1 MFPYQANCVFS
12 YARILWIHKLPAH
25 HLHRRNNRP
34 KDKHP
39 TRRNSFSLRDSRHAC
54 MRRGATAHNDVT
66 IVALLCWK
74 PSDALLSSFDPMLSS
89 FTTRH
94 STKMR
99 GCGHTQLQDDF
110 GVARV
115 EGTRRRVVLGK
126 IGITNVADSPG
137 SRPRLVALLVK
148 SVKSGRVATSSRSEI
163 GSRNTNDVDYT
174 IVNMSIL
181 TMKLGA

>member
-1 MFPYQANCVFS
+1 
-12 YARILWIHKLPAH
+12 
-25 HLHRRNNRP
+25 
-34 KDKHP
+34 
-39 TRRNSFSLRDSRHAC
+39 
-54 MRRGATAHNDVT
+54 
-66 IVALLCWK
+66 
-74 PSDALLSSFDPMLSS
+74 
-89 FTTRH
+89 
-94 STKMR
+94 MR

-115 EGTRRRVVLGK
+115 EGVVLGK